1 MNYSDELFV
10 VSLSLS
16 LIQRTLS
23 IHLLNPALFQEGFS
37 ICKFSHF
44 SLHLFFSSLNFE
56 LNLNV
61 YVFCY
66 LYIIVQSI
74 FPTDSMSTQ
83 GGSTLSLSSS
93 LTPRWKHDVFLSF
106 RGEDT
111 RNSFTD
117 HLYTALKQKGILT
130 FKYDE
135 KIERGKAISREIVE
149 AIEES
154 RFSIVILSK
163 NYASSIWC
171 LDELVQ
177 IIRCSKERGV
187 TVLPVFYDVDPSDV
201 RRQRGTFLIPFV
213 EYMEKIEMWRA
224 ALTEV
229 ANLSGWLV
237 QDG

>member
-1 MNYSDELFV
+1 MKYSDELFV

-74 FPTDSMSTQ
+74 FPTDSMSSQ

-93 LTPRWKHDVFLSF
+93 LTPRWKHDVFLSLEA
-106 RGEDT
+106 RT
-111 RNSFTD
+111 LIIVLRTV
-117 HLYTALKQKGILT
+117 YTLLWNRRAFWPLSRMRKLREEKLFHERSWKQ
-130 FKYDE
+130 
-135 KIERGKAISREIVE
+135 
-149 AIEES
+149 
-154 RFSIVILSK
+154 
-163 NYASSIWC
+163 
-171 LDELVQ
+171 
-177 IIRCSKERGV
+177 
-187 TVLPVFYDVDPSDV
+187 
-201 RRQRGTFLIPFV
+201 
-213 EYMEKIEMWRA
+213 
-224 ALTEV
+224 
-229 ANLSGWLV
+229 
-237 QDG
+237 